1 MDIFYFVE
9 YNQSKTLNDLL
20 NKGLK
25 DTINQDECNYSW
37 SVVDGYINR
46 TPINI
51 ETYSNNNRFT
61 IIEIQL
67 EDEEYMLNY
76 VKRICNDDNIIEKVK
91 KIENINVKIS
101 LIKLIILYYNGGLVI
116 NDKIVLKNINIISQ
130 LYEQNV
136 LVTVKSCLYNNLFNG
151 FLLSKK
157 NNPII
162 INTINEFIDN
172 NIHVNNMSIDE
183 ILFKNINMNNMNSI
197 NNTILLNERIINE
210 ISYIYSGDTTIAEHI
225 FSTYSLE
232 KLVTTKTIPTNLSNL
247 KIGIT
252 FDVPQD
258 LKSFYCNGIR
268 QNTLY
273 LFELLHNLKYDVK
286 LIIQK
291 KQETNFIKIQ
301 KEINFYQYDY
311 SLLNHLFKDEF
322 HIIFELGFDIP
333 NKAISIL
340 RKKGTK
346 IVSYQCGNAYV
357 TDSEAILYNQHTR
370 MNLNSYID
378 KNNIEQTYDVV
389 WSIPQN
395 YKQNKYY
402 WETLYRTK
410 CVQVPFIWSSN
421 SIKFSQ
427 KIINIEDENTL
438 VYKPKLNKIAILEPN
453 ISLLKWALPCML
465 ITEQSYRKYKN
476 IQHVYITNIEQDMN
490 IDDMKINK
498 FNMNRFVNV
507 CKKLDI
513 YNDKKIS
520 VEKRFVTLSFMKDY
534 ADIVV
539 SHQWENPL
547 NYLYFD
553 LAWMGWPILHNAYL
567 CKDIGYYYS
576 DFDYEDASEKL
587 NYIINNHDSC
597 KIEYMKENRKVI
609 ENYLPTNVELQNKYK
624 NLIENLFL

>member
-1 MDIFYFVE
+1 MDIFYIVDYNPSKALHDILIKDLNE
-9 YNQSKTLNDLL
+9 YDNAYLDNSPHDSKFN
-20 NKGLK
+20 
-25 DTINQDECNYSW
+25 
-37 SVVDGYINR
+37 V
-46 TPINI
+46 I
-51 ETYSNNNRFT
+51 ELQ
-61 IIEIQL
+61 ID
-67 EDEEYMLNY
+67 DEEYILKFIKN
-76 VKRICNDDNIIEKVK
+76 ICNDDTIIK
-91 KIENINVKIS
+91 KIQTIDNIN
-101 LIKLIILYYNGGLVI
+101 IKLAFIKLVILYYNGGLIV
-116 NDKIVLKNINIISQ
+116 NDKIILKNVNIIQ
-130 LYEQNV
+130 VLYEKEEI
-136 LVTVKSCLYNNLFNG
+136 LIAVKSCLYNNLFNG
-151 FLLSKK
+151 FILSKK

-162 INTINEFIDN
+162 LKTINQFMNE
-172 NIHVNNMSIDE
+172 MPSISIEDT
-183 ILFKNINMNNMNSI
+183 LFKNIMDSNNMNPI
-197 NNTILLNERIINE
+197 NTILLTEQIINNV
-210 ISYIYSGDTTIAEHI
+210 SYIHFIDSIIAEHH
-225 FSTYSLE
+225 FSSFSLE
-232 KLVTTKTIPTNLSNL
+232 SFAPSKSIPTNLSNL

-258 LKSFYCNGIR
+258 LKSFYSNGIR
-268 QNTLY
+268 QNALY
-273 LFELLHNLKYDVK
+273 FFELLRNIKYDVK

-291 KQETNFIKIQ
+291 KHEANFIEIQ
-301 KEINFYQYDY
+301 KEIDFYQYDY
-311 SLLNHLFKDEF
+311 SLLNNLFKDEF
-322 HIIFELGFDIP
+322 NVIFEFGFDIP
-333 NKAISIL
+333 KEAIPIF

-357 TDSEAILYNQHTR
+357 IDSEIILYNQHIDKKI
-370 MNLNSYID
+370 NFYID
-378 KNNIEQTYDVV
+378 KNNIEQTYDMV
-389 WSIPQN
+389 WSIPQM

-410 CVQVPFIWSSN
+410 CLQVPFIWSCN
-421 SIKFSQ
+421 SINFAK
-427 KIINIEDENTL
+427 KIIQTDDDDSIFYN
-438 VYKPKLNKIAILEPN
+438 NKGNRIAILEPN
-453 ISLLKWALPCML
+453 LSLMKWALPCML

-476 IQHVYITNIEQDMN
+476 IQHIYITNIDQNIN

-498 FNMNRFVNV
+498 FNFKEFVNV

-520 VEKRFVTLSFMKDY
+520 VEKRYVTLHFMKEY
-534 ADIVV
+534 ADIVI

-597 KIEYMKENRKVI
+597 ILEYMKENRKVI